1 MSRQKLGP
9 AARQVHFTPRIYLPV
24 VLAIILTVMLAGR
37 RIDVS
42 RAAACVTNPVV
53 TTNADSGPGSLR
65 DAIANAC
72 SGSTITFANTVVSPI
87 VLQTELAIDAN
98 LTIQGPG
105 ASVLTVSGNNSVRV
119 FNIGSVT
126 AAISVTI
133 SGLTI
138 SDGNGVNAGAGI
150 FSAATGTVNISEVT
164 VSNNTVNGRVLGD
177 GGGIISIGGT
187 MNITNSTISGNVAAA
202 GSGNN
207 GGGVEND
214 AGMNITGCTIT
225 GNSAPFTGNGAGVA
239 NFGGMTIA
247 NSTINGN
254 TAGGQARG
262 GGIFNQNTLTVIN
275 STITGN
281 SASGGSGGG
290 GILSVNNALLINDTI
305 VGNLGDNGGGV
316 YQFEGTVTVQNT
328 IIALNSTNGLGP
340 DTFSVNGFT
349 SQGFNLIGK
358 GDGASGFTNGVNGD
372 QVGSNASPLDPK
384 VQLDMMGNPLL
395 QNNGGPTET
404 VALLAGSPAIDNGS
418 DSVLG
423 PPESLTTDQ
432 RGLGFPRKLCM
443 HVDIGAYE
451 FKFTGAPTI
460 DCPGN
465 MSVGITPDQTSA
477 SASFSASASDFCD
490 GPVPTTFKIG
500 STAITSPHT
509 FPVGVTTVTIS
520 ATSPTTGMTGTCSFT
535 VTVAADAVCMKDD
548 HTGNLFQFNTQ
559 TGAYTYTNCS
569 NNTTVSGTGKV
580 TTASGMITLT
590 DTESTRKIS
599 ASFSP
604 SQLTGRANITLIPA
618 PGIYQTITVSQTNPR
633 ATCSCGV

>member
-1 MSRQKLGP
+1 MNRKKLGP
-9 AARQVHFTPRIYLPV
+9 AKIQIGFTPRAYLPV
-24 VLAIILTVMLAGR
+24 VLAIILTLISTGR
-37 RIDVS
+37 RTGVT
-42 RAAACVTNPVV
+42 RAAACVMNPIV
-53 TTNADSGPGSLR
+53 TTNADSGTGSLR

-72 SGSTITFANTVVSPI
+72 SGSTITFADTLVSPI
-87 VLQTELAIDAN
+87 VLQSELAIDAN

-119 FNIGSVT
+119 FNIGSGT

-138 SDGNGVNAGAGI
+138 SDGKGVSAGAGI
-150 FSAATGTVNISEVT
+150 FSAATGTVDISDVM
-164 VSNNTVNGRVLGD
+164 VSNNTSNGLLTEGA
-177 GGGIISIGGT
+177 GICTSAGA
-187 MNITNSTISGNVAAA
+187 MNITNSIISGNVSAG
-202 GSGNN
+202 GSGN
-207 GGGVEND
+207 GGGIENN
-214 AGMNITGCTIT
+214 AAMNITGSTIS
-225 GNSAPFTGNGAGVA
+225 GNSAPFNGS
-239 NFGGMTIA
+239 GGGIA
-247 NSTINGN
+247 NSGGLTITDSTVSGN
-254 TAGGQARG
+254 TAGGQSQG
-262 GGIFNQNTLTVIN
+262 GGIFNNNTLTVIN

-281 SASGGSGGG
+281 SASGGNGGG
-290 GILSVNNALLINDTI
+290 GLLSIKNALLINDTI

-316 YQFEGTVTVQNT
+316 CQFEGTVTVQNT
-328 IIALNSTNGLGP
+328 IIALNTTNGLGP

-349 SQGFNLIGK
+349 SEGFNLIGK

-372 QVGSNASPLDPK
+372 QVGAIASPLDPK

-432 RGLGFPRKLCM
+432 REIGFPRKLCA

-465 MSVGITPDQTSA
+465 VSVGITPGQASA
-477 SASFSASASDFCD
+477 SVSFSASASDFCD
-490 GPVPTTFKIG
+490 GAVPTTFKIG
-500 STAITSPHT
+500 RTAITSPHT
-509 FPVGVTTVTIS
+509 FPVGVTTVTIL
-520 ATSPTTGMTGTCSFT
+520 ATSPSSGMTGTCTFT
-535 VTVAADAVCMKDD
+535 VTVAADAVCLKDD

-580 TTASGMITLT
+580 STVSGTIMLT
-590 DTESTRKIS
+590 DTQSTKKIS
-599 ASFSP
+599 ASFNP
-604 SQLTGRANITLIPA
+604 GQLTGRANITLIPA
-618 PGIYQTITVSQTNPR
+618 PGILQTITVNQTNPH
-633 ATCSCGV
+633 ATCSCGGV